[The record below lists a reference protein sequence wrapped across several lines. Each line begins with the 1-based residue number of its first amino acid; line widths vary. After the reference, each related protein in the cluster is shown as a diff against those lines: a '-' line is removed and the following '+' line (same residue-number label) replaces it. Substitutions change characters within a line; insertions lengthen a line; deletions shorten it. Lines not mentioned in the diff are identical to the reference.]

1 MWTYLKLAYRNLLR
15 HRRRSGLSA
24 LALAIA
30 LALLLFMAAF
40 FKGEMRSALEDT
52 LRLSSGHVQVRDAD
66 YDPDSLSVAWEYL
79 IEKPFEAAAKIAA
92 LPPVQV
98 VTPRL
103 FASGIV
109 SVGQDSTGVQII
121 GIEPDSEANAPYRD
135 GLIAGS
141 FLTAEDRSGI
151 LIGAPL
157 AQAFGL
163 QPGSSLNL
171 LVNTAD
177 GSVDEQTFTV
187 RGVFSTG
194 SSNYDKGIVLLP
206 LAKAQSFSGAGD
218 RASILFILLKDR
230 EQAETVAAA
239 ITGSSYKVL
248 TWQEM
253 NELLVLVNDFSNAYI
268 TFLNLIIL
276 GVTVTVIVNTMLMAV
291 FERTR
296 EIGILAALG
305 MKGRQIVTLFLAEAA
320 LLALGGVAVGLLAG
334 WALSAYFG
342 RVGIYF
348 GDLGVSGMIFGDR
361 IYPFLMLEDVIRL
374 VVTAFLMTLLACFYP
389 ARLAARMQPVE
400 ALRAEK

>member
-30 LALLLFMAAF
+30 LALLVFMAAF

-79 IEKPFEAAAKIAA
+79 IEKPFDAAAKIAA
-92 LPPVQV
+92 LPPVRV

-109 SVGQDSTGVQII
+109 SVGQDSTGVQVI
-121 GIEPDSEANAPYRD
+121 GIDPESEANAPYRD

-171 LVNTAD
+171 LINTAD

-218 RASILFILLKDR
+218 RASILFILLQDR
-230 EQAETVAAA
+230 EQAQAVAAA
-239 ITGSSYKVL
+239 ITGHSYQVL

-296 EIGILAALG
+296 EIGILSALG

-320 LLALGGVAVGLLAG
+320 LLALGGVAAGLLAG
-334 WALSAYFG
+334 WALAAYFG

-361 IYPFLMLEDVIRL
+361 IYPYLMLEDVIRL
-374 VVTAFLMTLLACFYP
+374 TVTALLITLLACFYP
-389 ARLAARMQPVE
+389 ARLAARMEPVE

>member
-92 LPPVQV
+92 LPPVQA

-141 FLTAEDRSGI
+141 FLTAEDRNGV

-305 MKGRQIVTLFLAEAA
+305 MKGQQIVTLFLAEAA

-361 IYPFLMLEDVIRL
+361 IYPSLMLEDVIRL

-389 ARLAARMQPVE
+389 ARLAARMEPVE
-400 ALRAEK
+400 ALRVEK